1 VESRGREVAQIF
13 RKERFATKRE
23 LNSLSRLAADAS
35 QVFPPDFVSATP
47 KAISEAVRLVF
58 GRGN

>member
-1 VESRGREVAQIF
+1 VAQIF